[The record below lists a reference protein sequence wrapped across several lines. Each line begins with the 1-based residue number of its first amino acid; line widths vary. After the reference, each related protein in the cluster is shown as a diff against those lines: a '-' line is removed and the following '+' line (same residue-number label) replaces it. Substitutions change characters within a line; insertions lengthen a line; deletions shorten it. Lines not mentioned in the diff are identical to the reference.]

1 MYDSIVIG
9 SGPAGLTSAIY
20 LSRSGLSNALINGP
34 EPGGQLTTTTEVE
47 NFPGFPNG
55 VNGPELISNM
65 ERQAKE
71 FGTKFISSKVLD
83 ILNKDKTFELRLE
96 NNELVRTRSVI
107 ISTGASAKYLG
118 IDGEIENIGKGV
130 SACATCDGFF
140 YKDKE
145 VVVIG
150 GGDTAMEEAL
160 FLTHFASK
168 VTLIHRRNEL
178 RASKIMQ
185 ERALSNEKIEWK
197 LNYTPQKINANNL
210 GVTDIEILN
219 NATGQTENVVVEGI
233 FIAIGHQP
241 NTKFIKDTVLLKDN
255 GYILTDGKSSK
266 TSASGIFAAGDVQDD
281 KYRQAITAAGSGA
294 IAALDVEEYL
304 NGL

>member
-96 NNELVRTRSVI
+96 NNELVKTRSVI